1 MFPQNKNGVLI
12 GPVLSLCF
20 VWVKVH
26 VNNIHDIDMLCGA
39 QASGVGVLVYFLPCN
54 LGPPQWGWLIYCGRR
69 ILPTEQKVGFNY
81 A

>member
-39 QASGVGVLVYFLPCN
+39 QASGVGSPRLFSPLQPRASSVGVVN
-54 LGPPQWGWLIYCGRR
+54 
-69 ILPTEQKVGFNY
+69 ILWASDF
-81 A
+81 AH